1 MHCEKEEQV
10 GYFDLG
16 TSCVL
21 WEEIG
26 SGKRRERGI
35 SFAQVHFVEPCGGIF
50 VEGGRLRPKLFL
62 EMEGCQEEEEKGV
75 QSKKKIYPHLV
86 RPCIGYGL
94 SDDDEDVVDADECE
108 REGVKCITLLELG
121 IDIREEEESA
131 FDPAEVGSELCPEAP
146 LFKAEQLGESGGGG
160 AVIPKE
166 LGIETPGSNTGDI
179 LAEKQL
185 EEEEVPVILDAA
197 AAKETAEVKTSC
209 SSVA

>member
-1 MHCEKEEQV
+1 MHKGFMCLHCEKEAQV

-16 TSCVL
+16 TCCVL
-21 WEEIG
+21 WEEIP
-26 SGKRRERGI
+26 SGRGI
-35 SFAQVHFVEPCGGIF
+35 SFAQVHFTELCGGIF
-50 VEGGRLRPKLFL
+50 VEGGRFETQKFL

-75 QSKKKIYPHLV
+75 QTKQKIYPHLV

-94 SDDDEDVVDADECE
+94 SDDDGDVVDADECE

-131 FDPAEVGSELCPEAP
+131 FDPAELGSELCPEAP

-160 AVIPKE
+160 AIIRKE
-166 LGIETPGSNTGDI
+166 LGIETPGSNTGEI

-185 EEEEVPVILDAA
+185 EEEGGARD
-197 AAKETAEVKTSC
+197 SGC
-209 SSVA
+209 CCCQGDC